1 MWTWGVWHWSC
12 SVCNVTKCN
21 AMCFCHKTL
30 ARDTSGARDTVSLLR
45 PRQATKSSSQGLSL
59 MRRKSRFWTCQNCM
73 WYIFFFLLGKMN
85 VWSLLFRFWTK
96 VKLCCQEFGEV
107 GRVTTGDKEWADS
120 RSGDWRLAHS
130 ECGDPDVWWWR
141 RWRASPGHWSP
152 RTWWPGLSITSIYN
166 QPGLTLSQAEKFD
179 SRVDRAFIL
188 HCIGIVFN
196 MRGCVNSDQG
206 TCCNCIA
213 SSVNILGN
221 INKKGWTKWFSPSS
235 ISVFII
241 IMTLV

>member
-73 WYIFFFLLGKMN
+73 IHTFFPAWKNECMVTPVPILDEGETLLSR
-85 VWSLLFRFWTK
+85 VWRS
-96 VKLCCQEFGEV
+96 
-107 GRVTTGDKEWADS
+107 WASDHWWQGVS
-120 RSGDWRLAHS
+120 RLEIWRLAHG